1 MIKTLPSWLKKEI
14 PDINSIREKLDLLK
28 SFNLSTVC
36 VSAHCPN
43 MGECFSK
50 GALTFMILGDICTRN
65 CRFCAVE
72 KGKPLRLNIDE
83 PRNIANAVKKLNL
96 DYVVIT
102 SVTRDDL
109 YDGGAS
115 VFAEAVS
122 EIKNINPK
130 TRIELLI
137 PDFQG
142 KDESLEIVSRAKPD
156 VIGHNI
162 ETIERLYPNARPMA
176 NYQQSLGVL
185 NKIKRINKSI
195 LTKSAILLGMGEAWG
210 EIIATIHDLKDAGC
224 DILAI
229 GQYLA
234 PSNRHLKV
242 ERFISPEEFNE
253 YKNVAENLGFKFV
266 LSGPFV
272 RSSYN
277 AGKIFQGG
285 I

>member
-1 MIKTLPSWLKKEI
+1 MIKTLPPWLKKEI
-14 PDINSIREKLDLLK
+14 PEINSIREKLDLLR
-28 SFNLSTVC
+28 SFNLNTVC

-72 KGKPLRLNIDE
+72 KGNPLRLNIDE
-83 PRNIANAVKKLNL
+83 PRNIANAVKELNL

-109 YDGGAS
+109 SDGGAS

-130 TRIELLI
+130 TKIELLI

-142 KDESLEIVSRAKPD
+142 KDEGLEIVARAKPD

-162 ETIERLYPNARPMA
+162 ETIERLYPAVRPIA
-176 NYQQSLGVL
+176 NYQRSLGVL
-185 NKIKRINKSI
+185 NKIKRINKDI
-195 LTKSAILLGMGEAWG
+195 LTKSAILLGMGEAWK
-210 EIIATIHDLKDAGC
+210 EIIATIHDLRDAGC

-242 ERFISPEEFNE
+242 ERYIPPDEFNE

-277 AGKIFQGG
+277 SRKIFQGG

>member
-14 PDINSIREKLDLLK
+14 PDSASIKSKLDLVKDL
-28 SFNLSTVC
+28 NLHTVC

-43 MGECFSK
+43 MGECFSH

-65 CRFCAVE
+65 CQFCAVR
-72 KGKPLRLNIDE
+72 KGMPGKLDINE
-83 PRNIANAVKKLNL
+83 PQNIARAVKKLNL

-109 YDGGAS
+109 SEGGAS
-115 VFAEAVS
+115 VFAETVKQ
-122 EIKNINPK
+122 IKNLNPDTK
-130 TRIELLI
+130 IELLI

-142 KDESLEIVSRAKPD
+142 NLGSLGKVMDSSPD

-162 ETIERLYPNARPMA
+162 ETVERLYQKVRPMA
-176 NYQQSLGVL
+176 NYRRSLGVL
-185 NKIKRINKSI
+185 NEIRKIDRNI
-195 LTKSAILLGMGEAWG
+195 LTKSAILLGMGETWA
-210 EIIATIHDLKDAGC
+210 EIIQTMQDLKGVSC

-234 PSNRHLKV
+234 PSNQHLQVAKFV
-242 ERFISPEEFNE
+242 SPDEFKE
-253 YKNVAENLGFKFV
+253 YKEIAEKLGFKYV

-272 RSSYN
+272 RSSYL
-277 AGKIFQGG
+277 ASELLRS
-285 I
+285 